1 LKPAHQPI
9 PPGGTIGILGSG
21 QLGRMLALAAGKLGL
36 KTHVYCD
43 ASGPA
48 FDVATARTTA
58 KFDDAASLDAFARAV
73 DAVTYEFENI
83 PLATVTHLEG
93 LVPVRPGSKALACAQ
108 DRLNEKQLARGLG
121 AMTADFA
128 SVDSLDELHKRLA
141 GQIAAPCVLKT
152 RRFGYDGKG
161 QAKILSVAD
170 AEAAWLSIGAKPA
183 ILEQFVAF
191 TREVS
196 VVAVRGAD
204 GAFEAYDVTENE
216 HRDHILHRSV
226 VPAKLQRQTAI
237 SAVEIASR
245 IAEAL
250 DYVGVFAVEFFAL
263 ESTRGEA
270 LYVNEIAPRVHNSGH
285 WTMDACLCSQF
296 ENHIRAVAGWPLGST
311 RRHADAEM
319 INLIGAEANAWAQ
332 IAGEHGASVHLYG
345 KRDARPGRKMGH
357 VNRLRARDGERM

>member
-1 LKPAHQPI
+1 MKSANKSI

-58 KFDDAASLDAFARAV
+58 QFDDKESLGAFARSV

-108 DRLNEKQLARGLG
+108 DRLNEKQLARDLG
-121 AMTADFA
+121 AMTASFA
-128 SVDSLDELHKRLA
+128 SVQSLDELRERL
-141 GQIAAPCVLKT
+141 GEQIAMPCILKT

-161 QAKILSVAD
+161 QAKILAAVD
-170 AEAAWLSIGAKPA
+170 AEAAWIAIGANPA
-183 ILEQFVAF
+183 ILEQFVDF
-191 TREVS
+191 TLEVS

-204 GAFEAYDVTENE
+204 GAFAAYDVTENE
-216 HRDHILHRSV
+216 HRDHVLHRSV
-226 VPAKLQRQTAI
+226 VPARIEPATAAK
-237 SAVEIASR
+237 AVEIAR
-245 IAEAL
+245 GIAERL
-250 DYVGVFAVEFFAL
+250 DYAGVFAVEFFAL
-263 ESTRGEA
+263 KTAGAEV

-311 RRHADAEM
+311 LRHASAEM
-319 INLIGAEANAWAQ
+319 INLLGAEVNDWAK
-332 IAGEHGASVHLYG
+332 IAAEPGVSVHLYG
-345 KRDARPGRKMGH
+345 KREARPGRKMGH
-357 VNRLRARDGERM
+357 VNRLQRPRAKF

>member
-1 LKPAHQPI
+1 MKSEHKSI

-36 KTHVYCD
+36 KTHIYCD

-58 KFDDAASLDAFARAV
+58 LFEDTASLTSFARSV

-83 PLATVTHLEG
+83 PLATVKHLEN
-93 LVPVRPGSKALACAQ
+93 LVPVRPGSTALACAQ
-108 DRLNEKQLARGLG
+108 DRLNEKQLARNLG

-128 SVDSLDELHKRLA
+128 RVESLHELNSRLA
-141 GQIAAPCVLKT
+141 GQIATPCILKT
-152 RRFGYDGKG
+152 RRLGYDGKG
-161 QAKILSVAD
+161 QAKILTTAD
-170 AEAAWLSIGAKPA
+170 AEAAWAAIDASPA
-183 ILEQFVAF
+183 ILEQFIDF
-191 TREVS
+191 TLEVS

-204 GAFEAYDVTENE
+204 GAFAAYAVTENE
-216 HRDHILHRSV
+216 HRDHVLHRSV
-226 VPAKLQRQTAI
+226 VPAKIAPSTAAK
-237 SAVEIASR
+237 AVEIAR
-245 IAEAL
+245 NIAERL
-250 DYVGVFAVEFFAL
+250 DYVGVFAVEYFAFKSGSS
-263 ESTRGEA
+263 EI

-311 RRHADAEM
+311 LRHADAEM
-319 INLIGAEANAWAQ
+319 INLIGAEANDWAQ
-332 IAGEHGASVHLYG
+332 VAAEAGASVYLYG

-357 VNRLRARDGERM
+357 VNRLHQPRAKL